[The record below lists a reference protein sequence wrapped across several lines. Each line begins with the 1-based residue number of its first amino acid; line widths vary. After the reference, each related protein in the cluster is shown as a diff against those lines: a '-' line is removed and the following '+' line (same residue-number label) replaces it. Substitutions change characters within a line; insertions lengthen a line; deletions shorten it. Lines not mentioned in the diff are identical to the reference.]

1 MLFSENDGI
10 LGYLHQSNTLLGN
23 EKHLRSFG
31 KGKFTGFAS
40 SSQLSKAIGLS
51 YDQLVDWQTVSTA
64 RTSVIGACCQTL
76 GTTYL
81 AIYFRGSRKDISI
94 VEIVKCYSS

>member
-10 LGYLHQSNTLLGN
+10 LGYLHQSNILLGN
-23 EKHLRSFG
+23 ETHLRSFG

-51 YDQLVDWQTVSTA
+51 YDQLVGWQTVSTA

-76 GTTYL
+76 GTTCL
-81 AIYFRGSRKDISI
+81 AIYFRGNRKIMRDN
-94 VEIVKCYSS
+94 SSWRIL